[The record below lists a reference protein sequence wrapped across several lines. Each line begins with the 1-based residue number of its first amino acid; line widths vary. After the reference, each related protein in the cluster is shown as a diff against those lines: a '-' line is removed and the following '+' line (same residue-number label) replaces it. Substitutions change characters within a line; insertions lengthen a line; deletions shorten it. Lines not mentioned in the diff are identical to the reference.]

1 MSVEQTARETS
12 GNAIAS
18 LMLGIVGLL
27 LWLAFI
33 PSILAIVFGNGARA
47 EIRANPSMA
56 GEGLATA
63 GIIVGWVGIAI
74 PTAIGLI
81 ALLFLLPWYL

>member
-1 MSVEQTARETS
+1 VSVEYTARETS

-18 LMLGIVGLL
+18 LVLGIAGLL

-33 PSILAIVFGNGARA
+33 PSMLAIVFGNRARA
-47 EIRANPSMA
+47 EIRANPSLA
-56 GEGLATA
+56 GGGLTTA
-63 GIIVGWVGIAI
+63 GIILGWVGIAI
-74 PTAIGLI
+74 PAAFLLI